1 MKGGER
7 DFTNMFVTEEPFAH
21 ISFNQEIRKA
31 GESEIKIMT
40 KSSTV
45 DLVTKTD
52 ERVEKI
58 IIGSLKEKFGEGTH
72 W

>member
-1 MKGGER
+1 ML
-7 DFTNMFVTEEPFAH
+7 V
-21 ISFNQEIRKA
+21 QVIRKA
-31 GESEIKIMT
+31 GESEIRVMT

-58 IIGSLKEKFGEGTH
+58 IIGSLKDEFGEGTH